1 MKKTEAA
8 KEVEERE
15 KQLFKK
21 TQIGSN
27 QIFKTETKFEF
38 FFFYTSYS
46 MFTRKEKVILTN
58 YSVEMHITLNY

>member
-1 MKKTEAA
+1 MKKTAAA

-38 FFFYTSYS
+38 FFFLY
-46 MFTRKEKVILTN
+46 FI
-58 YSVEMHITLNY
+58 

>member
-1 MKKTEAA
+1 MKKTAAA

-38 FFFYTSYS
+38 FFSILHIACLQ
-46 MFTRKEKVILTN
+46 EKKK
-58 YSVEMHITLNY
+58 